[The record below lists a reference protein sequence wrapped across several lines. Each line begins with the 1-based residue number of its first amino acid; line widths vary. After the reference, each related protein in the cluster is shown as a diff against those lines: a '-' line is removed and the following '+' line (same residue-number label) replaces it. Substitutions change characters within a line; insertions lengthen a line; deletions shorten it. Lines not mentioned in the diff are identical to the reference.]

1 MPNKKADS
9 ATKTKTETKTE
20 IKRSAELFSRALKR
34 IPGGVN
40 SPVRAFRSV
49 GGTPRFIQAGKG
61 CRVTDVD
68 GNTYIDYVGSWGPLI
83 LGHCPVGVRAA
94 LKRQVELGTSYGAST
109 ENEVVLA
116 EMVAAAV
123 PSIDKVRLVNSGTEA
138 TMSAVRLA
146 RAFTGRSKI
155 VKFDGCYH
163 GHVDSLLVKAGSG
176 VATLGLPDSPGLAA
190 DCAATLSI
198 PYNDEEALRQVFALN
213 PDEIAAVIVEPVPG
227 NMGVV
232 PPAKGYLKS
241 LRKVTQEHGA
251 LLIFD
256 EVITGFRLSYGGA
269 QKLLGVKPDLT
280 CLGKVIGGG
289 LPVGAYGGR
298 RDIMKM
304 VAPEGPVYQAGTL
317 SGNPLAVSAGI
328 AALTALAE
336 PDVYRRL
343 EEMTALMVDGL
354 RKAADDEGAVVT
366 INTIG
371 SMFTVFFTSA
381 TVTDFQSAKACD
393 TARYAKFFHALL
405 DRGVYFPPSQFE
417 TCFISLAHTKG
428 DVKATLAAAREA
440 FAAAR

>member
-1 MPNKKADS
+1 MPEKKS
-9 ATKTKTETKTE
+9 APNAKLPT
-20 IKRSAELFSRALKR
+20 KRSAGLFARALKR

-49 GGTPRFIQAGKG
+49 GGTPRFIQSGKG

-68 GNTYIDYVGSWGPLI
+68 GNAYIDYVGSWGPLI
-83 LGHCPVGVRAA
+83 LGHCPAPVRAA
-94 LKRQVELGTSYGAST
+94 LRRQIELGTSYGAST

-116 EMVAAAV
+116 EMVASAV

-146 RAFTGRSKI
+146 RAFTGRNKV

-198 PYNDEEALRQVFALN
+198 PYNDEAALQQVFEMN
-213 PDEIAAVIVEPVPG
+213 KGEIAAVIVEPVPG
-227 NMGVV
+227 NMGAVL
-232 PPAKGYLKS
+232 PAKGYLKA
-241 LRKVTQEHGA
+241 LREVTRDQGA

-269 QKLLGVKPDLT
+269 QKLFGVKPDLT

-298 RDIMKM
+298 RDIMQM

-317 SGNPLAVSAGI
+317 SGNPLAVAAGI
-328 AALTALAE
+328 AALTALAK

-343 EEMTALMVDGL
+343 GEMTALVVEGL
-354 RKAADDEGAVVT
+354 RKAAADAGVDVVV
-366 INTIG
+366 NTLG
-371 SMFTVFFTSA
+371 SMFTVFFTA
-381 TVTDFQSAKACD
+381 TPVTDFQSAKTCD
-393 TARYAKFFHALL
+393 TARYARFFHALL

-417 TCFISLAHTKG
+417 TCFLSLAHTKG
-428 DVKATLAAAREA
+428 DIRATLAAAREA
-440 FAAAR
+440 FAAAK